1 MINANELRIGNWLLG
16 CNNYYFQVDT
26 DTFVALE
33 HKSSNYNSDCPAPIP
48 LTPEIL
54 EKCGFEFEKSGYN
67 DFDIYGTWVIDNFEI
82 TQFIDNGFGIS
93 LLDGEYVDL
102 SFVHELQNIYFITK
116 QTELQ
121 ITL

>member
-1 MINANELRIGNWLLG
+1 MIKANELRIGNWLLG

-54 EKCGFEFEKSGYN
+54 EKCGFVRKENTGSGITWDYGKFRLIQGYLPEFYL
-67 DFDIYGTWVIDNFEI
+67 DAPHYGKAYT
-82 TQFIDNGFGIS
+82 TLHQ
-93 LLDGEYVDL
+93 
-102 SFVHELQNIYFITK
+102 LQNLYFALT